1 VRASGKRAQPLSQ
14 RPRSQLARL
23 LALGTVG
30 LLVFGAL
37 AFLARQ
43 VMGDDPEAGDQGEPV
58 GGDRPLAEMAPTAR
72 ADYYGAAPAMVID
85 AAKKY
90 EAVIRTA
97 KGDMR
102 IRLFAAEA
110 PKTVNNF
117 VYLANQ
123 GFYDGTIFH
132 RVLSGFMA
140 QGGDPTGT
148 GRGGPGY
155 RFEDETANG
164 LTFDRAGLLA
174 MANAGPNTNGSQF
187 FITFVPTPHLN
198 GAHTIFGELIEGQD
212 ILSSISLVQ
221 PGGRTASGTTG
232 DVIERIDI
240 YEVAS

>member
-1 VRASGKRAQPLSQ
+1 M
-14 RPRSQLARL
+14 
-23 LALGTVG
+23 
-30 LLVFGAL
+30 VFGAL

-43 VMGDDPEAGDQGEPV
+43 VMGDDPESGDQGESL
-58 GGDRPLAEMAPTAR
+58 GGERPLADIAPTRR
-72 ADYYGAAPAMVID
+72 ANYYDAYPAMVVD

-90 EAVIRTA
+90 EAVIRTE

-102 IRLFAAEA
+102 FRLFVAEA

-132 RVLSGFMA
+132 RVISAFMA
-140 QGGDPTGT
+140 QAGDPTGT

-155 RFEDETANG
+155 RFEDETNNG
-164 LTFDRAGLLA
+164 LTFNRAGLLA

-198 GAHTIFGELIEGQD
+198 GAHTIFGELIEGQNV
-212 ILSSISLVQ
+212 LNSISLVQ

-240 YEVAS
+240 TELAG